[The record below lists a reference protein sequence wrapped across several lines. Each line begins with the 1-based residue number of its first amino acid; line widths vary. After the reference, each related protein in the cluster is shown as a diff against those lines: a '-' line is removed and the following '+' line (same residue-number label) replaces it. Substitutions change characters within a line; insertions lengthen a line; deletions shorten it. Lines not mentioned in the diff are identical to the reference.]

1 MHSRNDVIGM
11 ALLVTVGANTS
22 SFARKRCR
30 GDPQSDMEWSNSAQ
44 SKDVDTWVAPYSADA
59 I

>member
-11 ALLVTVGANTS
+11 ALLVTVGANAS

-30 GDPQSDMEWSNSAQ
+30 GDPQIRYGVVE
-44 SKDVDTWVAPYSADA
+44 
-59 I
+59 